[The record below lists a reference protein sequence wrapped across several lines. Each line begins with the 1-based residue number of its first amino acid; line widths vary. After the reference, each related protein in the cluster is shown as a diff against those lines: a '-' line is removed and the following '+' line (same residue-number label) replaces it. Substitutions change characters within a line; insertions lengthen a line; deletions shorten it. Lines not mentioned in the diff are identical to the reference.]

1 MVDLFKKKAKS
12 NPSQAQT
19 PSDEN
24 ANMLPNN
31 KKSKSELATKK
42 TNTILL
48 FIAFI
53 MLGIFLVGTIFTA
66 NQNQQNIENIEKTQ
80 IPTSQ
85 VKEAPTEDFTYIP
98 PTLTADPNN
107 IKLENVIIGNETF
120 NSIMLS
126 VSNAP
131 IKITEITPSTTVD
144 GLNIDQDCTERE
156 LIPANG
162 SCIINIIWTPTKVEN
177 KNIFLLVK
185 YNDPEGESAINDKNE
200 KGKIRSFKINI
211 SLSSMEKPAPVV
223 VEQKEP
229 EVDEFFEEEEEEEY
243 EEEPAPADEEE
254 VDEFTEAIAPVMNQK
269 EQRKRTIYPD
279 DCKKYASK
287 AYDFSGTFIGWVQS
301 NNDVFSPNCTTVI
314 GSLQEDGMV
323 LETATGK
330 IIGKGSVHD
339 KKKSEEKRIELALP
353 MLDEVMNSVE
363 SGNFNPNFEDVWNN
377 RLLVKEDGY
386 GGKNVDYDLYKAD
399 DPLNIIGKQK
409 NELIPFSITDS
420 SQISSMPKDE
430 RYVLRQAKPIPAVLN
445 RPIYFGNINYGRPD
459 SEVSDGTR
467 YAEQTTAVAT
477 VERNVYGGDGRTI
490 IIPSGSQLIGSAVAP
505 GGTGLQ
511 EIEKISINWNR
522 LIRPDG
528 AEFDLGAVANYTG
541 DAQGRQGVAG
551 KNDTEYMRDLFVKPL
566 LYSAIPVLMEAIF
579 PSSSQFVT
587 RTKRSDGTYQ
597 ALETFIDEES
607 ENLFATDQTNY
618 GWDPEDIQT
627 IANMSSKDKMKLE
640 IQQNWKTTMQ
650 KLIEQSAKTSIPF
663 TVPAGTRIMI
673 FLDKD
678 IMLRIDENMD
688 EAIGDSVYQ
697 HTDTIQAE

>member
-85 VKEAPTEDFTYIP
+85 VKETPIEGIYIQP
-98 PTLTADPNN
+98 VLTADPNN

-131 IKITEITPSTTVD
+131 IKITEITPSTPVD
-144 GLNIDQDCTERE
+144 GLGIDQDCTERE
-156 LIPANG
+156 SISPNAN
-162 SCIINIIWTPTKVEN
+162 CIINIIWTPTKVEN

-200 KGKIRSFKINI
+200 KGQIRSFKINI

-229 EVDEFFEEEEEEEY
+229 EVDEFFEEEEEEEEEY
-243 EEEPAPADEEE
+243 EEEPVPADEEE
-254 VDEFTEAIAPVMNQK
+254 VDEFTEAVAPVMNQK

-377 RLLVKEDGY
+377 RLLVKEGGY
-386 GGKNVDYDLYKAD
+386 GGKDVDYDLYKAD
-399 DPLNIIGKQK
+399 DPLNIISKQK
-409 NELIPFSITDS
+409 NELIPFSITDPF
-420 SQISSMPKDE
+420 QISSMPKDE

-445 RPIYFGNINYGRPD
+445 RPIYFGNINYGD
-459 SEVSDGTR
+459 QDGSFI
-467 YAEQTTAVAT
+467 QTTAIAT

-490 IIPSGSQLIGSAVAP
+490 IIPAGSQFIGTAEEPAGV
-505 GGTGLQ
+505 GLQ
-511 EIEKISINWNR
+511 EIEKISIAWDR

-528 AEFDLGAVANYTG
+528 AEFDIASVGSYTG

-587 RTKRSDGTYQ
+587 RAKRSDGTYQ
-597 ALETFIDEES
+597 TIDTFIDENGEKAV
-607 ENLFATDQTNY
+607 ELMTEDNRDDYN
-618 GWDPEDIQT
+618 WDLGDTQT

-640 IQQNWKTTMQ
+640 IQQNWKSTMQ

-678 IMLRIDENMD
+678 VMLRIDEDQDNML
-688 EAIGDSVYQ
+688 GGY
-697 HTDTIQAE
+697 